1 MDAGDSEM
9 RHVSGSKQENVQRG
23 TRMAR
28 ARSAREGFAFAGPHW
43 QDLRVIVGRYLPDA
57 EPLRRLV
64 PLLLAGFAAA
74 AAIGFAV
81 QLMHGKRAAF
91 ETAQHRLELI
101 ADSAAANLKDKTLKP
116 DSDWQKAL
124 AESLPRGAAV
134 EGRTILLA
142 DAESGIRARAPLDG
156 APSGDLLTILGPQQP
171 LTTFG
176 AEAGVLR
183 LTLLDG
189 TDALVTVRNVRDAQL
204 AFIQP
209 VEAALADWRQGA
221 RIEITLLVLTGLV
234 LVLLAGGLW
243 YLAPTSARVESR
255 PLAMELTEALPGC
268 GVWRWNLARGH
279 VHWSMPMYRLLGL
292 QPEDKA
298 MAFGVIA
305 RALHPEDDLRGE
317 IDRHLREGAS
327 AFDRCFRLRHA
338 AGHWVNFRLRG
349 QITRGLHDREPVLTG
364 MAVIADHDVVLGSA
378 DENARLRDAVETI
391 SEAFVLWD
399 KDNRLVMCNSKYQQF
414 HGLSDDTVRPGSPYD
429 EVIAA
434 ASEPI
439 VSKRVAVAGSND
451 DDSRTY
457 EAQIEDGRWLHI
469 NERRTRD
476 GGYVSVGTDIT
487 VLKASQ
493 QRLADSEQQLRASVA
508 ELRVSRRE
516 LEQQKQQLVDLAEK
530 YALEKNRAEAANRA
544 KSEFLANIS
553 HELRTPLNAVIGFSE
568 VMQQGLFG
576 PIGHPKYQEYA
587 RDILASGGYLLEV
600 INDILDMSKI
610 EAGRMSLDVGRVD
623 LADIVADSMK
633 VVSQAAAE
641 RNITLARH
649 GPQHLPLEADRRAL
663 KQVFLNLL
671 SNAVKFTRD
680 GGSVDVHLSRSR
692 GYVKIAIRDTGIGI
706 AEADIAKLGRPFE
719 QVENQFS
726 KSHQGSGLGLAISR
740 ALVEL
745 HGGTLRIMSRE
756 SQGTTVT
763 CMLPLR
769 PVIAAEEPK
778 LAASA

>member
-1 MDAGDSEM
+1 
-9 RHVSGSKQENVQRG
+9 
-23 TRMAR
+23 MAR
-28 ARSAREGFAFAGPHW
+28 VRSARDGFALAGPHW
-43 QDLRVIVGRYLPDA
+43 QDFRAIVDRHLPNA
-57 EPLRRLV
+57 ELLRRLV
-64 PLLLAGFAAA
+64 PLLLICFVLVALTGFTFQLTHSKRTALGAATH
-74 AAIGFAV
+74 
-81 QLMHGKRAAF
+81 QLA
-91 ETAQHRLELI
+91 LI
-101 ADSAAANLKDKTLKP
+101 ADSTALNLKDKTL
-116 DSDWQKAL
+116 SSSANWQGAL
-124 AESLPRGAAV
+124 AESLSKGATAD
-134 EGRTILLA
+134 GRSALLA
-142 DAESGIRARAPLDG
+142 DADGTIQARAPLG
-156 APSGDLLTILGPQQP
+156 GSPMGNLLTILGPQQP

-183 LTLLDG
+183 LSLLDG
-189 TDALVTVRNVRDAQL
+189 TDAIVTVRNVPQTDAQL

-209 VEAALADWRQGA
+209 VDAVLAEWSGAARL
-221 RIEITLLVLTGLV
+221 EITLLALTGLV
-234 LVLLAGGLW
+234 LALLAGGLW
-243 YLAPTSARVESR
+243 YLAPGAARADDGA
-255 PLAMELTEALPGC
+255 LAKELTEALPGC

-279 VHWSMPMYRLLGL
+279 VHWSAPMFRLLGL
-292 QPEDKA
+292 EPTGKA
-298 MAFGVIA
+298 MSFRAISQ
-305 RALHPEDDLRGE
+305 ALHPDDDLRGE
-317 IDRHLREGAS
+317 IDRRLGEGS
-327 AFDRCFRLRHA
+327 SVFDGCFRLRHA
-338 AGHWVNFRLRG
+338 NGHFVALRLRG
-349 QITRGLHDREPVLTG
+349 HITRPLPDREPCLTG
-364 MAVIADHDVVLGSA
+364 IAVIAEQDLAPGSA

-399 KDNRLVMCNSKYQQF
+399 RDNRLVMCNSKYQQF
-414 HGLSDDTVRPGSPYD
+414 HGLADDTVRAGSPYD

-439 VSKRVAVAGSND
+439 VSKRVAVAGTDD

-487 VLKASQ
+487 VLKQSQ
-493 QRLADSEQQLRASVA
+493 QRLAESEQQLRASVS
-508 ELRVSRRE
+508 ELRLSRRE

-568 VMQQGLFG
+568 VMQQALFG
-576 PIGHPKYQEYA
+576 PLGHPKYQEYA
-587 RDILASGGYLLEV
+587 RDIYTSGAYLLEV

-610 EAGRMSLDVGRVD
+610 EAGRMSLDVSNVD

-641 RNITLARH
+641 RDITLDRH
-649 GPQHLPLEADRRAL
+649 GPQHLVLEADRRAL

-692 GYVKIAIRDTGIGI
+692 GHVKIAIKDTGIGI
-706 AEADIAKLGRPFE
+706 AEDDIAKLGRPFE

-745 HGGTLRIMSRE
+745 HGGALRITSRE
-756 SQGTTVT
+756 GQGTTVT
-763 CMLPLR
+763 CTLPVR
-769 PVIAAEEPK
+769 PVMTGEEPQ

>member
-1 MDAGDSEM
+1 
-9 RHVSGSKQENVQRG
+9 
-23 TRMAR
+23 MAR
-28 ARSAREGFAFAGPHW
+28 VRSARDGFAYAGPHW
-43 QDLRVIVGRYLPDA
+43 HDLRTIVSRYLPNA
-57 EPLRRLV
+57 ELLRRLV
-64 PLLLAGFAAA
+64 PLLL
-74 AAIGFAV
+74 IGFVLVALTGFTFQIIHSKRTALDAASH
-81 QLMHGKRAAF
+81 QLA
-91 ETAQHRLELI
+91 LI
-101 ADSAAANLKDKTLKP
+101 ADSTALNLKERTLA
-116 DSDWQKAL
+116 SSTGWQGAL
-124 AESLPRGAAV
+124 AESLSKGATAD
-134 EGRTILLA
+134 GRSALLA
-142 DAESGIRARAPLDG
+142 DAEGTIQARAPLG
-156 APSGDLLTILGPQQP
+156 GSRAGNLLTILGPQQP

-183 LTLLDG
+183 LSLLDG
-189 TDALVTVRNVRDAQL
+189 TDAIVTVRNVPQTDAQL
-204 AFIQP
+204 AVVQP
-209 VEAALADWRQGA
+209 VDAALADWSAAA

-234 LVLLAGGLW
+234 LALLAGGLW
-243 YLAPTSARVESR
+243 YLAPTTASTDDGA
-255 PLAMELTEALPGC
+255 LAKELTEALPGC

-279 VHWSMPMYRLLGL
+279 VHWSAPMYRLLGL
-292 QPEDKA
+292 EPSVKA
-298 MAFGVIA
+298 MAFRAISQ
-305 RALHPEDDLRGE
+305 ALHPDDDLRGE
-317 IDRHLREGAS
+317 IDRHLREGS
-327 AFDRCFRLRHA
+327 TVFDGCFRLRHA
-338 AGHWVNFRLRG
+338 RGNWVSLRLRG
-349 QITRGLHDREPVLTG
+349 HITRTLPDREPCLTG
-364 MAVIADHDVVLGSA
+364 IAVIAEQDLAPGSA

-399 KDNRLVMCNSKYQQF
+399 RDNRLVMCNSKYQQF
-414 HGLSDDTVRPGSPYD
+414 HGLPDDMVRAGSPYD

-439 VSKRVAVAGSND
+439 VSKRVAVAGTGD

-487 VLKASQ
+487 VLKESQ
-493 QRLADSEQQLRASVA
+493 QRLAESEHQLKASVA
-508 ELRVSRRE
+508 ELRLSRRE

-568 VMQQGLFG
+568 VMQQALFG
-576 PIGHPKYQEYA
+576 PLGHPKYQEYA
-587 RDILASGGYLLEV
+587 RDIFTSGAYLLEV

-610 EAGRMSLDVGRVD
+610 EAGRMSLDIGNVD
-623 LADIVADSMK
+623 LGDIVADSMK

-641 RNITLARH
+641 RNITLDRH
-649 GPQHLPLEADRRAL
+649 GPQHLVLEADRRAL

-680 GGSVDVHLSRSR
+680 DGSVDVHLSRSR
-692 GYVKIAIRDTGIGI
+692 GHVKIAIKDTGIGI
-706 AEADIAKLGRPFE
+706 AEADIAKLGKPFE

-726 KSHQGSGLGLAISR
+726 KSHQGSGLGLAISS

-745 HGGTLRIMSRE
+745 HGGSLRITSRE
-756 SQGTTVT
+756 GQGTTVT
-763 CMLPLR
+763 CMLPVR
-769 PVIAAEEPK
+769 PVMAGEAPK

>member
-1 MDAGDSEM
+1 
-9 RHVSGSKQENVQRG
+9 
-23 TRMAR
+23 MAR
-28 ARSAREGFAFAGPHW
+28 AHSARDGFAFAGPNW
-43 QDLRVIVGRYLPDA
+43 QEFRAVIGRQLANA
-57 EPLRRLV
+57 ERLRRLV
-64 PLLLAGFAAA
+64 PLLLAGFAVVAI
-74 AAIGFAV
+74 IGFTA
-81 QLMHGKRAAF
+81 QLMLGKR
-91 ETAQHRLELI
+91 TALESARYELALI
-101 ADSAAANLKDKTLKP
+101 ADNAALSLKDKTLSSS
-116 DSDWQKAL
+116 SDWQSAL
-124 AESLPRGAAV
+124 AASLPKGATTGSRVA
-134 EGRTILLA
+134 LLA
-142 DAESGIRARAPLDG
+142 DAEGEIQGRAPL
-156 APSGDLLTILGPQQP
+156 SGSRSGNLLTILGPQQP

-189 TDALVTVRNVRDAQL
+189 TDAIVTVRNVPQTDAQL
-204 AFIQP
+204 AFLQP
-209 VEAALADWRQGA
+209 VGAALADWRSA
-221 RIEITLLVLTGLV
+221 AHLEITLLLFTGLV
-234 LVLLAGGLW
+234 LGLLAGGLW
-243 YLAPTSARVESR
+243 YLVPTASR
-255 PLAMELTEALPGC
+255 HSDGALAKELTEALPGC

-279 VHWSMPMYRLLGL
+279 VQWSLPMYRLLGL
-292 QPEDKA
+292 EPRHKA
-298 MAFGVIA
+298 MAFGAIA
-305 RALHPEDDLRGE
+305 RALHPDDDLRGA

-327 AFDRCFRLRHA
+327 LFDDCFRLRHA
-338 AGHWVNFRLRG
+338 QGHWVSLRLRG
-349 QITRGLHDREPVLTG
+349 HITRISGEPCLTG
-364 MAVIADHDVVLGSA
+364 IAVVAEHEIVSGSP

-399 KDNRLVMCNSKYQQF
+399 RENRLVMCNSKYQQF
-414 HGLSDDTVRPGSPYD
+414 HGLSDDMVRHGSPYD

-439 VSKRVAVAGSND
+439 VSKRVAVAGSD
-451 DDSRTY
+451 DNDSRTY
-457 EAQIEDGRWLHI
+457 EAQLDDGRWLHI

-487 VLKASQ
+487 VLKESQ
-493 QRLADSEQQLRASVA
+493 QRLAESEQQLKASVA
-508 ELRVSRRE
+508 ELRLSRRE

-568 VMQQGLFG
+568 VMQQALFG
-576 PIGHPKYQEYA
+576 PLGHPKYQEYA
-587 RDILASGGYLLEV
+587 RDIYASGAYLLEV

-610 EAGRMSLDVGRVD
+610 EAGRMSLDVGTVD
-623 LADIVADSMK
+623 LADIVEDSMK

-641 RNITLARH
+641 RNIALERH
-649 GPQHLPLEADRRAL
+649 GPSHLVLEADRRAL

-692 GYVKIAIRDTGIGI
+692 GHVKIAIKDSGIGI

-745 HGGTLRIMSRE
+745 HGGTLRITSRE
-756 SQGTTVT
+756 GHGTTVT
-763 CMLPLR
+763 CTLPVR
-769 PVIAAEEPK
+769 PVIADAELR